1 MFEIV
6 EMPTG
11 KPVTQFEQHEDAL
24 AFIEGIETFESYEAL
39 LETYGELR
47 RVKQELAI
55 MEINQLD

>member
-1 MFEIV
+1 MFEVV

-11 KPVTQFEQHEDAL
+11 ETLAQLEQHEDAL
-24 AFIEGIETFESYEAL
+24 AFIEGIEAFEGYEAL

-55 MEINQLD
+55 MEVNQLD